1 MNLTHIENLFR
12 QQQQLLGNL
21 ADEESF
27 HIIFTLIEEVRQL
40 SAANNKLTS
49 LNRHY
54 FFKFYDG
61 SIDKM
66 LKDNDYLIDKGEKN

>member
-12 QQQQLLGNL
+12 QQQQQLGNL
-21 ADEESF
+21 ADQESF

-40 SAANNKLTS
+40 SEANQKLTM

-54 FFKFYDG
+54 LHFFYNG
-61 SIDKM
+61 EVNKM
-66 LKDNDYLIDKGEKN
+66 LADFNYLVE

>member
-1 MNLTHIENLFR
+1 MNDQELIDQIQAMQERIQELVEENDRLT
-12 QQQQLLGNL
+12 
-21 ADEESF
+21 A
-27 HIIFTLIEEVRQL
+27 
-40 SAANNKLTS
+40 

-66 LKDNDYLIDKGEKN
+66 MKDNGYLLD

>member
-1 MNLTHIENLFR
+1 MKLTHIENHFR
-12 QQQQLLGNL
+12 QQQQQLGNL
-21 ADEESF
+21 ADQESF

-40 SAANNKLTS
+40 SAANKKLTA

-66 LKDNDYLIDKGEKN
+66 LKDNEYLVD